1 MRRRS
6 ASPIEGK
13 LVHSCA
19 DEYGPMEI
27 VDEATVRS
35 LHFGSSARQ
44 STMFHHDHDA
54 LALVYTRCMMTCLLF
69 GAEPRTALLL
79 GLGGGSL
86 PKFLRR
92 HFPGCQLD
100 GGELRPMVVE
110 LARRYFHFEEHSCT
124 NVHITDAGRYLE
136 KELPASLDLILVDI
150 HNADGMAQ
158 AVGEPGF
165 FAACHRL
172 LRGRGTLVINLF
184 SGDREGF
191 FRRVTQGLEEVF
203 EEQVLYLP
211 VARKRNCI
219 ALAFCHPLSGGL
231 LQSLPRRAAEL
242 GSRYGIEFP
251 DLLREL
257 QKANRVLYHLDAS
270 EAR

>member
-1 MRRRS
+1 M
-6 ASPIEGK
+6 
-13 LVHSCA
+13 HSCA

-100 GGELRPMVVE
+100 VVELRPMVVE
-110 LARRYFHFEEHSCT
+110 LARRYFHFEEHPCT

-172 LRGRGTLVINLF
+172 LRM
-184 SGDREGF
+184 
-191 FRRVTQGLEEVF
+191 
-203 EEQVLYLP
+203 
-211 VARKRNCI
+211 RNCI